1 MYIHECI
8 SNSPYCCTT
17 VANFN
22 HHSLLL
28 LLLSSSSSS
37 SFSFSSFSFSF
48 SSSSSLI
55 ITNASSPSSQLPRLS
70 RYDRCDVPLSVLAEN
85 VFAALHDEYVAREK
99 EYLKGQLDAFAERVK
114 AEIKEA
120 KEKNT
125 FIVCNQTKKDLF
137 LCFITACLHIC
148 HFCSQKFSFFS
159 FHFFTLFPSHSSL
172 SLSFIHSFIQY
183 LIHTCT
189 HLYII
194 IHPYSNI
201 SSHIS
206 PHFPSQYKVRVLLA
220 PAGTPAPPGDALGDC
235 VMGVSID
242 NVSVVVDGWLNES
255 TIDWLI
261 DWLDGWMDG

>member
-159 FHFFTLFPSHSSL
+159 FHSFTLFPSHSSL
-172 SLSFIHSFIQY
+172 SLSFIHSFNILY
-183 LIHTCT
+183 TLVHTCT
-189 HLYII
+189 SLYTLIPTYP
-194 IHPYSNI
+194 HTFH
-201 SSHIS
+201 HIS
-206 PHFPSQYKVRVLLA
+206 PPSTKCESSSPPRGR
-220 PAGTPAPPGDALGDC
+220 PPRRGTPSAT
-235 VMGVSID
+235 V
-242 NVSVVVDGWLNES
+242 
-255 TIDWLI
+255 
-261 DWLDGWMDG
+261 